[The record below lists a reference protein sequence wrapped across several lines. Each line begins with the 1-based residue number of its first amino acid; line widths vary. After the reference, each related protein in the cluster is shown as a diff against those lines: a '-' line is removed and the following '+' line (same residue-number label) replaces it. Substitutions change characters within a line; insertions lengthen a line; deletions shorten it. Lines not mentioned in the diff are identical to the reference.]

1 MAGIRRKPRTV
12 STPKT
17 SAQEPE
23 KTIEQQHKEFRDS
36 AMQTTKTDTND
47 QNPTPKIDNQV
58 ELEGG
63 SKINLTDEP
72 FAKPTI
78 ERDYTDAGINS
89 SKTSQQKAAPVQQ
102 PTAKAAVNTA
112 PEGEFQ
118 PTPPTAGDGEFEPTP
133 PTSDEDPDYVGEH
146 NPDGGDATSPFN
158 IPSGS
163 ANDLVDFGA
172 QGLNYLIG
180 VFGPLLVGVKLHPE
194 FYNFKGMVD
203 DIKDHNAKNTE
214 RLKFDNED
222 IEMIRKPLVA
232 MMQEKGI
239 RGLTNGEQLLVAFLM
254 IGVKK
259 AKVIMEVRKE
269 NKIMENKWLEAIYE
283 KNPNKRPVNNE
294 KKEGATLQ
302 PEPELV
308 EVEEVA

>member
-1 MAGIRRKPRTV
+1 MAGIKRKPTKPKP
-12 STPKT
+12 STEQGTGTENQK
-17 SAQEPE
+17 SL
-23 KTIEQQHKEFRDS
+23 EQQHKEFRDS
-36 AMQTTKTDTND
+36 SMETVKPNENQ
-47 QNPTPKIDNQV
+47 TPKIDNQV

-63 SKINLTDEP
+63 TKINLDNEP

-78 ERDYTDAGINS
+78 ERDYTDAGINTN
-89 SKTSQQKAAPVQQ
+89 KTAQPKVQTSDKGNIPPQKPPVNGTEAP
-102 PTAKAAVNTA
+102 P
-112 PEGEFQ
+112 
-118 PTPPTAGDGEFEPTP
+118 AGDFEPTP
-133 PTSDEDPDYVGEH
+133 PSGDFEPTPPPSEDPDYVGEH
-146 NPDGGDATSPFN
+146 NPEAGDGTSPFN

-203 DIKDHNAKNTE
+203 DIKEHNEKNTE
-214 RLKFDNED
+214 RLKFDSED

-259 AKVIMEVRKE
+259 AKVIIEVRKE
-269 NKIMENKWLEAIYE
+269 NKIMENKWLDAIRGSAPQNKGSE
-283 KNPNKRPVNNE
+283 KRQNPPD
-294 KKEGATLQ
+294 
-302 PEPELV
+302 EPPLV
-308 EVEEVA
+308 EAEEV

>member
-1 MAGIRRKPRTV
+1 MAGIRRKPKPV

-23 KTIEQQHKEFRDS
+23 KTIEQKHKEFRDS
-36 AMQTTKTDTND
+36 AMQTNKTE
-47 QNPTPKIDNQV
+47 QNNTAPKIDNQV

-63 SKINLTDEP
+63 TKINLDSEP

-78 ERDYTDAGINS
+78 ERDYTNEGVGAPKQTPP
-89 SKTSQQKAAPVQQ
+89 KTPPVQQ
-102 PTAKAAVNTA
+102 TAKQTVDTPPAGDF
-112 PEGEFQ
+112 E
-118 PTPPTAGDGEFEPTP
+118 PTPPPASNGEFEPTP
-133 PTSDEDPDYVGEH
+133 PPPDEDPDYVGEH
-146 NPDGGDATSPFN
+146 NPNAGDGTSPFN

-194 FYNFKGMVD
+194 FYNFNGMVD
-203 DIKDHNAKNTE
+203 DIKEHNAKNTE

-283 KNPNKRPVNNE
+283 KNPNKRPAEKSESNNNAASQSE
-294 KKEGATLQ
+294 A
-302 PEPELV
+302 ELV
-308 EVEEVA
+308 EVEVLP